1 MKPLFIC
8 AGLLAGLFCPAA
20 SLPAQDPT
28 AAAAEKEEAETRYKN
43 VETRIEKLEETLQL
57 QQKKMNSLVEEIHSL
72 KEENDHLKN
81 RNETAAIQER
91 IKHLAEQLEE
101 VEKKRLADNKLVLA
115 QLDALTKGLSK
126 PAPVK
131 EPAGP
136 AGGSKT
142 EKNVA
147 PNGSSPP
154 EKGYTYKIKDG
165 DTLLR
170 LVKDLRAQG
179 YIITH
184 KQIIDANAGV
194 NWNRLKIGQSVF
206 IPPPTP

>member
-8 AGLLAGLFCPAA
+8 AGLLAGLLCPPA
-20 SLPAQDPT
+20 SLPAQDAT
-28 AAAAEKEEAETRYKN
+28 TAAEKEEAETRYKN

-81 RNETAAIQER
+81 RNETAALQER

-101 VEKKRLADNKLVLA
+101 VDKKRLADNKLVLA
-115 QLDALTKGLSK
+115 QLEALTKGLSK
-126 PAPVK
+126 PAPIK
-131 EPAGP
+131 EPATP
-136 AGGSKT
+136 SGGSKT

-147 PNGSSPP
+147 PNASSLP

-170 LVKDLRAQG
+170 IVKDLRAQG
-179 YIITH
+179 YNITQ

>member
-8 AGLLAGLFCPAA
+8 AGLLVGLLGPAA
-20 SLPAQDPT
+20 PLPAQDPNT
-28 AAAAEKEEAETRYKN
+28 AAAEKEEAETRFKN

-57 QQKKMNSLVEEIHSL
+57 QQKKMNSLLEEIHSL
-72 KEENDHLKN
+72 KEENDRLKN

-91 IKHLAEQLEE
+91 IKHLAEQLDE
-101 VEKKRLADNKLVLA
+101 VEKKRQHDNTVVLA

-126 PAPVK
+126 PP
-131 EPAGP
+131 PAKDP
-136 AGGSKT
+136 ATPPGSNKP

-147 PNGSSPP
+147 PNAGSPP

-170 LVKDLRAQG
+170 IVKDLRAQG
-179 YIITH
+179 YNITQ